1 MACAKADNAQDQHG
15 PRIRGNQ
22 FQSPGSFMLHLV
34 WLIYCVPAMNARL
47 TPAARTEIDDMMWR
61 WIRTR
66 SRLSDA
72 QGTEWVYH
80 GSENHDAMHMGAFL
94 LCS

>member
-1 MACAKADNAQDQHG
+1 
-15 PRIRGNQ
+15 
-22 FQSPGSFMLHLV
+22 MLHLV
-34 WLIYCVPAMNARL
+34 WRIYCDPAMNARL
-47 TPAARTEIDDMMWR
+47 TPAARTDIEDMMWR
-61 WIRTR
+61 LIRTR

-80 GSENHDAMHMGAFL
+80 GSENHNAMQKGAFL